1 MIVDGE
7 AVEIGL
13 WDTAGQEEYNRLRP
27 LSYAQCDVVVI
38 AFSLVN
44 TQSYID
50 VVEKWWP
57 EVAHFLPNVPIVLCG
72 THLEQRQDVK
82 DHISASKGHALS
94 LVIQSAA
101 YVECS
106 ARTGEN
112 LRLLFE
118 TAVRAVRESTR
129 KGTRRRSNSGCTIA

>member
-1 MIVDGE
+1 VIVDGE
-7 AVEIGL
+7 RIDIAL
-13 WDTAGQEEYNRLRP
+13 WDTSGQEDYGRLRP

-44 TQSYID
+44 KQSFLD
-50 VVEKWWP
+50 VSQKWHP
-57 EVAHFLPNVPIVLCG
+57 EVEHFLPSIPVLLCG
-72 THLEQRQDVK
+72 THLEQRRGVSE
-82 DHISASKGHALS
+82 HISTEQGLILS
-94 LVIQSAA
+94 RRIRSAG

-118 TAVRAVRESTR
+118 TAVRAYRASTHP
-129 KGTRRRSNSGCTIA
+129 GTRRSGCIIA